1 MLLNLVTI
9 AGTDSDAN
17 TNKNFGITAKYPALF
32 YDHLSDVNASKKEGY
47 QTKKLVLALWWKLVP
62 GYSAV
67 KPKFYLHSTTVFLW
81 VNYQISDKK
90 RY

>member
-17 TNKNFGITAKYPALF
+17 TNKNFGMTAKYPTLF

-47 QTKKLVLALWWKLVP
+47 LTKTLFWSSDENQCQGILQLSPNFTYTLQQ
-62 GYSAV
+62 
-67 KPKFYLHSTTVFLW
+67 VFSELF
-81 VNYQISDKK
+81 IK
-90 RY
+90 

>member
-9 AGTDSDAN
+9 VGTDSDAN

-47 QTKKLVLALWWKLVP
+47 QTKKLVLAL
-62 GYSAV
+62 
-67 KPKFYLHSTTVFLW
+67 
-81 VNYQISDKK
+81 
-90 RY
+90 